1 MKKMIFM
8 AAMTAVLASCS
19 TSGKM
24 ASLDSMSGEWT
35 IEKIDGATLDNK
47 GETTPFIGFD
57 AKTNKVFG
65 STSCNRLTGEMTA
78 DAKTGTIDLSR
89 MGMTRMMCADMSTET
104 KVLDALSRVKKFK
117 VKKNTLLLTDD
128 KGKTVVE
135 MKKR

>member
-78 DAKTGTIDLSR
+78 DDAMYYGTGELPTIGFLQS
-89 MGMTRMMCADMSTET
+89 
-104 KVLDALSRVKKFK
+104 ALGLIWRA
-117 VKKNTLLLTDD
+117 LLLWLVMLFLLT
-128 KGKTVVE
+128 
-135 MKKR
+135 MAL